1 MTVKDL
7 LNVLCKCQWI
17 EIAGDR
23 YSESPHFVETV
34 KDLMSDN
41 EYEFFAREKVKGV
54 FSEAENKSHYILV
67 YYNDSELGQVW

>member
-23 YSESPHFVETV
+23 YSESPHFVGTV

-41 EYEFFAREKVKGV
+41 EYEFFAREKVNRV
-54 FSEAENKSHYILV
+54 FSEAEDKSHYILV
-67 YYNDSELGQVW
+67 YYNDSELGQV